1 MILPTKNC
9 FHGDFPC
16 LMTLEAHLVVWLW
29 FPPPTSVKAPWLQMT
44 SEGHKIS
51 IKSDG
56 SGTKVRINS
65 MAAHWISPVMAQSS
79 QPPFSRQPA
88 SQPATVGWWF
98 WSWFSVGK
106 CSYWLYQPPATD
118 PARKKNKPL
127 FSPRAQTAATDR
139 PSHLIAAKW
148 EGSTKKTEIKIQ
160 WQSLVLS
167 MSCIC
172 HLFVSFDK
180 SCNYLF
186 RFKRSTCRTQK
197 LRCDMAMSHIF
208 FGWQKNVG
216 PSALSK
222 SQPPD
227 VKHEQVSFHLGSSIS
242 QVKMARGPAFV
253 TSTGSAGNQQ
263 LVILTIWKYHR
274 SVPVK
279 RPEFCKKRADFI

>member
-65 MAAHWISPVMAQSS
+65 MATHWISPVMAQSAS
-79 QPPFSRQPA
+79 HLFHAA
-88 SQPATVGWWF
+88 SQPASHCWVMI

-106 CSYWLYQPPATD
+106 CSYWLYQPPAPD
-118 PARKKNKPL
+118 PARKKKTIFL
-127 FSPRAQTAATDR
+127 QRAQTAVTDR
-139 PSHLIAAKW
+139 PSLLIAAKW
-148 EGSTKKTEIKIQ
+148 EGSTKKIEIKIQ

-180 SCNYLF
+180 SCTCLF
-186 RFKRSTCRTQK
+186 RFKLSTCRTQS
-197 LRCDMAMSHIF
+197 CDVTWLWATFFWMA
-208 FGWQKNVG
+208 
-216 PSALSK
+216 
-222 SQPPD
+222 
-227 VKHEQVSFHLGSSIS
+227 
-242 QVKMARGPAFV
+242 
-253 TSTGSAGNQQ
+253 
-263 LVILTIWKYHR
+263 
-274 SVPVK
+274 
-279 RPEFCKKRADFI
+279 KKRWAKCFKQISAPGR